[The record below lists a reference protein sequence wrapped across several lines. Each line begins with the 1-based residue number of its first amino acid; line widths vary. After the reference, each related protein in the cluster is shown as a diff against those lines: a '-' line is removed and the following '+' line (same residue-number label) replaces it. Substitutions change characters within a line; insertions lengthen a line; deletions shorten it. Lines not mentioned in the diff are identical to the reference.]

1 MSKTPAAKRT
11 RSKKPAAPDLPED
24 VTLGVK
30 AALDKKALDLVVLD
44 LRKSQ
49 AFTDIF
55 VICTGGN
62 TRQVRAIADAV
73 QSVLG
78 KRGVK
83 PTLVEGQTRSEWI
96 LIDYF
101 DFIVH
106 VFTPATREFYG
117 LERLWGDAERIEI
130 SA

>member
-1 MSKTPAAKRT
+1 MSKTPAKRT
-11 RSKKPAAPDLPED
+11 RRKPAAPDLPEE
-24 VTLGVK
+24 VTISVK
-30 AALDKKALDLVVLD
+30 AALDKKALDLIVLD

-49 AFTDIF
+49 AFTDFF

-62 TRQVRAIADAV
+62 TRQVQAIADAV
-73 QSVLG
+73 RSALG
-78 KRGVK
+78 KQGVK
-83 PTLVEGQTRSEWI
+83 PTFVEGETRSEWV
-96 LIDYF
+96 LVDYF

-117 LERLWGDAERIEI
+117 LERLWGDADRIEI